1 MERFE
6 EFKKIILERAREEEA
21 CREQYGRAYGAED
34 FPQLMEVISDNFR
47 WAVTH
52 KVVDG
57 DLIDAYREEF
67 AAGKI
72 WHNEDVRDGCLLA
85 SGNSTVKAYG
95 SSTVEAY
102 GNSTVEAYG
111 SSTVEAF
118 GNSTVK
124 ASGNSTV
131 KAYDRSTVEASGN
144 STVKAYGNSTVKA
157 YGNSTVKAYD
167 TSTVEAYD
175 RSTVEAYGSSY
186 ITSWDVFECKLSEKA
201 LWRIT
206 SLNTI
211 RYCDPEMKFE
221 KVEETPQ

>member
-6 EFKKIILERAREEEA
+6 EFKRVILERAREAEA

-34 FPQLMEVISDNFR
+34 FLQLMEVIRDNFR

-72 WHNEDVRDGCLLA
+72 WHNENVRDGYLLA
-85 SGNSTVKAYG
+85 TGSSRVYAYG
-95 SSTVEAY
+95 SSRVYAY
-102 GNSTVEAYG
+102 DSSRVYAYG
-111 SSTVEAF
+111 SSRV
-118 GNSTVK
+118 
-124 ASGNSTV
+124 
-131 KAYDRSTVEASGN
+131 Y
-144 STVKAYGNSTVKA
+144 
-157 YGNSTVKAYD
+157 
-167 TSTVEAYD
+167 
-175 RSTVEAYGSSY
+175 AYGSSY
-186 ITSWDVFECKLSEKA
+186 ITSDNVFECKLSGKA

-206 SLNTI
+206 RLNTI